1 MDSKIAAALLNA
13 VTTAGLDAAILGKA
27 DASVLAS
34 LLSTVDGLDTPL
46 DVDTKI
52 ANALLGLVTEAF
64 VAAQLA
70 SRDAG
75 ITALQA
81 SKADA
86 ALLAS
91 YATNAALSASET
103 ALAALQLSGSG
114 VVNAPAWAGFT
125 TWELLRGS
133 NVVRNLHFVA
143 PLSAAL
149 ANGDDTLSITADCYS
164 VAAADAALAA
174 ALLAYYTSSQVDTLL
189 GDYRTGTAQDAETTS
204 AITAALLAYYTA
216 AQVDALLGDYRTAS
230 AQDTQTQAAITGA
243 LLAYRTG
250 PDQDVF
256 TTNQITSA
264 LVAYRSAADQD
275 TATTSSIAAAL
286 LSYYTIA
293 QVDGL
298 LAGKLGVA
306 EAASALQIAVRFPDD
321 GGADEVVAAIGEQ
334 ILGPTD
340 VSLSNW
346 TVRPSSGCSVVLAT
360 HTGVSVDGYT
370 LTLAA
375 NSWNIVRTYNLTPG
389 RELLFACR
397 YRLGTASNFVVH
409 MSEADNVYDPLYG
422 SFVGDQAAWST
433 AKMYF
438 TVPPNGVAKL
448 HFGAHFQAPGLPNQT
463 AGTVDVYGLQ
473 ILDATLAGNTEEED
487 TAASA
492 LLLKHEFLDGG
503 ADDVTLATLGEVLL
517 EPTLTTL
524 GNFLVRSNSQS
535 SVASASFA
543 VGGFQLEGYAMTLS
557 AFAWNIVRTYTLTP
571 GRRYSFGCRYRLGTA
586 SNLVM
591 YVSAADNDVGVTG
604 TFLGTPSQRA
614 GAAVGG
620 HAGPVQHADQGQRLR
635 GRVCL
640 GNLLADSL
648 ALTGSATLDGLTAQG
663 NVGCDQL
670 LCNDVNCTDVFTTG
684 VDASGAVS
692 CAALT
697 ATGTVAGATLS
708 STGAVSGSSLSISGA
723 ASVGLLSSATGI
735 TGSTLTINNTANAGN
750 FTTVGDVSTGTL
762 TASGAS
768 FAATGALTG
777 ATLTITGAASTGP
790 LDCESL
796 DCTFT
801 ATSGGVSTGS
811 VVCGDVTSSGT
822 VSAPQLF
829 ASNTLT
835 VTNTSDFSDDLF
847 LTKNWA
853 GWSKLQVSNNSAA
866 PDSGPELRLLG
877 NQSARVFLE
886 RDGGAHQCE
895 LIVNQRNPGCLVIA
909 GNTGNV
915 VCNTSFTDLSDSRV
929 KTEIAEADVAEL
941 LQLFDSV
948 EAKQYKRPDMNG
960 DLRLGFASD
969 DFAGTKWKNLT
980 GTTRWSDGTEMVTL
994 DYSHLTSVL
1003 WGVCKG
1009 FQARLDALEAWQAQ
1023 HRPKN
1028 K

>member
-1 MDSKIAAALLNA
+1 M
-13 VTTAGLDAAILGKA
+13 
-27 DASVLAS
+27 
-34 LLSTVDGLDTPL
+34 
-46 DVDTKI
+46 
-52 ANALLGLVTEAF
+52 
-64 VAAQLA
+64 
-70 SRDAG
+70 
-75 ITALQA
+75 
-81 SKADA
+81 
-86 ALLAS
+86 
-91 YATNAALSASET
+91 
-103 ALAALQLSGSG
+103 
-114 VVNAPAWAGFT
+114 
-125 TWELLRGS
+125 
-133 NVVRNLHFVA
+133 
-143 PLSAAL
+143 
-149 ANGDDTLSITADCYS
+149 
-164 VAAADAALAA
+164 
-174 ALLAYYTSSQVDTLL
+174 
-189 GDYRTGTAQDAETTS
+189 
-204 AITAALLAYYTA
+204 
-216 AQVDALLGDYRTAS
+216 
-230 AQDTQTQAAITGA
+230 
-243 LLAYRTG
+243 
-250 PDQDVF
+250 
-256 TTNQITSA
+256 
-264 LVAYRSAADQD
+264 AYRSAADQD
-275 TATTSSIAAAL
+275 TATASSIAAAL

-334 ILGPTD
+334 ILAPTD

-360 HTGVSVDGYT
+360 HTAGVSVDGYT
-370 LTLAA
+370 LTLAV
-375 NSWNIVRTYNLTPG
+375 NPWNIVRTYNLTPG

-397 YRLGTASNFVVH
+397 YRLGTASNFVVY

-422 SFVGDQAAWST
+422 SFVGDQGAWST

-438 TVPPNGVAKL
+438 TVPPNGVAR
-448 HFGAHFQAPGLPNQT
+448 GALPGAGT

-473 ILDATLAGNTEEED
+473 ILDATLETGNAVEAEED

-535 SVASASFA
+535 SVASASFT

-591 YVSAADNDVGVTG
+591 YVSAADNDYVGVTG
-604 TFLGTPSQRA
+604 TFLGTPSQGVWSTARLDFSVPPGGIAKLHFGAFGGSIPGLAQQSAGTLDLYSMQIRA
-614 GAAVGG
+614 SAFEGESVS
-620 HAGPVQHADQGQRLR
+620 VTD
-635 GRVCL
+635 
-640 GNLLADSL
+640 LLADSL
-648 ALTGSATLDGLTAQG
+648 ALTATLDGLTAQG

-684 VDASGAVS
+684 VDASGAIS

-697 ATGTVAGATLS
+697 AGTVAGAALS

-762 TASGAS
+762 TASGAATAAS
-768 FAATGALTG
+768 FAATGAVTG
-777 ATLTITGAASTGP
+777 ATLTITGAASAGP

-866 PDSGPELRLLG
+866 PDRRPGP
-877 NQSARVFLE
+877 
-886 RDGGAHQCE
+886 
-895 LIVNQRNPGCLVIA
+895 
-909 GNTGNV
+909 
-915 VCNTSFTDLSDSRV
+915 
-929 KTEIAEADVAEL
+929 
-941 LQLFDSV
+941 
-948 EAKQYKRPDMNG
+948 
-960 DLRLGFASD
+960 
-969 DFAGTKWKNLT
+969 
-980 GTTRWSDGTEMVTL
+980 TTRGPTRRCTARPRTWRSSRPRSSGSSKTTP
-994 DYSHLTSVL
+994 TSSSTTRTSPS
-1003 WGVCKG
+1003 G
-1009 FQARLDALEAWQAQ
+1009 A
-1023 HRPKN
+1023 
-1028 K
+1028 